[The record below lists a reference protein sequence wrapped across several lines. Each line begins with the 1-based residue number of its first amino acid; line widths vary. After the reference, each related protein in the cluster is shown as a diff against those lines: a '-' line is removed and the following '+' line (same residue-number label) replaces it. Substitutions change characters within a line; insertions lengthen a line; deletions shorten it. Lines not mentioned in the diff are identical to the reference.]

1 MQAMLRHLIRIVIA
15 LVVLVVVA
23 VPAHAQRKGFII
35 GGGLGPG
42 TTSGD
47 LDTKIGVTTEFK
59 IGGMVGQSI
68 QLYYA
73 NRLNWTDSDFGD
85 LAATGVGGLGITYQL
100 QNKFR
105 INGLVGASNT
115 LILLGSDIESEYG
128 FGFGAGVG
136 YEFAKHWIVGLDGSF
151 GRISDENLFN
161 VALTINILSH

>member
-1 MQAMLRHLIRIVIA
+1 MLRHVCRFGLA
-15 LVVLVVVA
+15 LAVLVVVA
-23 VPAHAQRKGFII
+23 GPAHAQRKGFII

-47 LDTKIGVTTEFK
+47 TETNFGVTTEFK
-59 IGGMVGQSI
+59 IGGMIGESI

-85 LAATGVGGLGITYQL
+85 VEATGVGGLGITYQM

-105 INGLVGASNT
+105 LNGLVGAASS
-115 LILLGSDIESEYG
+115 LVYLGSDITNNNG

-136 YEFAKHWIVGLDGSF
+136 YEFAKHWILGLDGSF
-151 GRISDENLFN
+151 GRISGENLFN
-161 VALTINILSH
+161 AALTINILSH

>member
-1 MQAMLRHLIRIVIA
+1 MTRHLIRIAFTVA
-15 LVVLVVVA
+15 AVAVLVT
-23 VPAHAQRKGFII
+23 PAQAQRRGFII

-47 LDTKIGVTTEFK
+47 LDTKFGVTTEFK
-59 IGGMVGQSI
+59 IGAMIGESI

-73 NRLNWTDSDFGD
+73 NRLNWTDSDVGD
-85 LAATGVGGLGITYQL
+85 VAATGVGGLGITYQL
-100 QNKFR
+100 KNKFR
-105 INGLVGASNT
+105 INGLAGAAGS
-115 LILLGSDIESEYG
+115 LVYLGSDVSSDYG

-151 GRISDENLFN
+151 GRVSDENLFN